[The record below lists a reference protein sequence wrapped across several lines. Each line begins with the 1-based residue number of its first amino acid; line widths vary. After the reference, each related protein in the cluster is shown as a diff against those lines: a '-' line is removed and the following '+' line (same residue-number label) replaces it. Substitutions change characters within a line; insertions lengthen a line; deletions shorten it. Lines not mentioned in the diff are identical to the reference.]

1 MKFKSRKDNLFKFF
15 VLGLSGLFIAIIL
28 IQIPLQREIFEFI
41 LTSIIMVMTIGLLF
55 WLYFGTEYELS
66 ETELKYK
73 SGPIR
78 GKVKI
83 EEITEIVKAKTLWS
97 GLKPATARNWL
108 IVKYRKME
116 EVYISPETNET
127 FINKILEINDK
138 IKITES

>member
-83 EEITEIVKAKTLWS
+83 EEITEIVKAKTHWS
-97 GLKPATARNWL
+97 GLKPATARNGL